1 MAPVILHCDMNN
13 YYASVEALLNPAL
26 RGKPL
31 AVCGDLRER
40 HGICLAKS
48 QEAKAAGVKTGDP
61 LFEVRRKCPGILIER
76 LLLVDFVDAQGKPKG
91 EVHVAAD
98 TIGAGNGEWVL
109 VTQGS
114 SARRASPDGDSLP
127 IDMSIVGIVDEV
139 VIEGRLAYH
148 K

>member
-1 MAPVILHCDMNN
+1 M
-13 YYASVEALLNPAL
+13 E
-26 RGKPL
+26 L
-31 AVCGDLRER
+31 AIVVGQVV
-40 HGICLAKS
+40 S
-48 QEAKAAGVKTGDP
+48 TV
-61 LFEVRRKCPGILIER
+61 KCPGILIER